1 SNPTWKLL
9 SSTGWETGALA
20 PGLKAVN
27 LSRRRSA
34 LVVTPP
40 VWEQADFATPRA
52 ARASSTRAAAR
63 RKSRLLA
70 TPRRISRVSSS
81 SRKESHHSAAG
92 LSVDA
97 PRIDVVAQVFVDSS
111 VCALTLGPQT
121 KINPHRKRTD
131 LTTSAFRC
139 AFTGL
144 LLSSPSS
151 WNSSGLLIR
160 RYRHPSADRHRPK
173 AHHPERDRSPV

>member
-81 SRKESHHSAAG
+81 SWKEFHHSALG
-92 LSVDA
+92 GCFVDT
-97 PRIDVVAQVFVDSS
+97 PRNDVAAQVLVDSS
-111 VCALTLGPQT
+111 VCALTFGPQT
-121 KINPHRKRTD
+121 EINPHRNRTD
-131 LTTSAFRC
+131 LTARAFRC

-144 LLSSPSS
+144 LLS
-151 WNSSGLLIR
+151 
-160 RYRHPSADRHRPK
+160 
-173 AHHPERDRSPV
+173 